1 MRDWFCNLGALYS
14 DKRPLRPQVAP
25 VGTHISALSS
35 DLLRL
40 VEGLEESEESAM
52 HAEQRRLLRKL
63 HGTGD
68 LADAEHVRL
77 GLLHGSHQV
86 MVRRLFAEPRTA
98 VKLENLRLVLVYS
111 SLTTLNLSDI
121 GTGAAVAAAL
131 AASTSLTTLDLS
143 YNGLGDAG
151 AAALAASTSL
161 TTLDLYNNQVGEAG
175 ATALAASTS
184 LLTTLV

>member
-14 DKRPLRPQVAP
+14 DKRPLRPEVAP
-25 VGTHISALSS
+25 EGTHISALSS

-40 VEGLEESEESAM
+40 VEGLEESEESAT

-111 SLTTLNLSDI
+111 SLTTLNLSNLTNN
-121 GTGAAVAAAL
+121 GVQSPL
-131 AASTSLTTLDLS
+131 RTSLT
-143 YNGLGDAG
+143 G
-151 AAALAASTSL
+151 AMRRWLQERARMSPASC
-161 TTLDLYNNQVGEAG
+161 N
-175 ATALAASTS
+175 
-184 LLTTLV
+184 